1 MAFTSHFCHHSLTLL
16 IDNAYVSGMSTDLD
30 FHGNQL
36 VQFQTIFVVGNVV
49 GLLPFAYLFPKVPM
63 YWLVP
68 CLDLG
73 WGIFNL
79 LQYRANNY
87 AEIMA
92 YRFMVS
98 IFEVSLVIFFLMN
111 DSELSRLHTSP
122 VSTSYLVLG

>member
-1 MAFTSHFCHHSLTLL
+1 
-16 IDNAYVSGMSTDLD
+16 MSEDLN

-36 VQFQTIFVVGNVV
+36 VQFQTIFVVGNVL

-68 CLDLG
+68 SLDFG

-79 LQYRANNY
+79 LQYRAHNY
-87 AEIMA
+87 SEIMA

-98 IFEVSLVIFFLMN
+98 IFEVNLTLL
-111 DSELSRLHTSP
+111 LS
-122 VSTSYLVLG
+122 